1 MVFGIIVLL
10 FSLLYF
16 TRYAKR
22 NFNLMIEENKLK
34 NNSSFSSESDNIPSE
49 ETSDTL
55 NAPLNDC
62 C

>member
-1 MVFGIIVLL
+1 
-10 FSLLYF
+10 
-16 TRYAKR
+16 
-22 NFNLMIEENKLK
+22 MIEENKLK